1 MLKSKFISNILELL
15 LDGEEEIINVKLQ
28 LKYLFESNYKYTD
41 SGVFISF
48 DYKIGI
54 EKYKVNKNNLVLSG
68 VVINSTELEI
78 EAECLLFFKNGLIEY
93 LEIYSSDENYPRK
106 ELKNYEL
113 SQEWNNSPGRKIIV
127 EKTSG

>member
-1 MLKSKFISNILELL
+1 MLQSKFISNILELL
-15 LDGEEEIINVKLQ
+15 LDGEEIINAKLQ
-28 LKYLFESNYKYTD
+28 LEYLFESDYKYTD

-48 DYKIGI
+48 DHKIGI
-54 EKYKVNKNNLVLSG
+54 EKYKVNKNNLVLNG
-68 VVINSTELEI
+68 VGIKSTELET

-93 LEIYSSDENYPRK
+93 LEIWSPGNNYPRK

-113 SQEWNNSPGRKIIV
+113 TQEWNNSSGRKIIV

>member
-15 LDGEEEIINVKLQ
+15 LDGEEEIINAKLQ